1 MSSVYSTGLFSY
13 NDLKTL
19 VEESLV
25 MVHLN
30 HPNVMK
36 LIGVCIDKQDT
47 PYIVMPY
54 MSLGSLLSYLRKNRE
69 ELMVNSNEGNCERVK
84 SYQIL
89 LVVANTYLPQM
100 ENVQQRLLSMCLQ
113 VAKGMAY
120 LSSEKLVHRDL
131 AARNCM

>member
-1 MSSVYSTGLFSY
+1 MTSLKSTGLFSGS
-13 NDLKTL
+13 DLKSL

-30 HPNVMK
+30 HPNVVK
-36 LIGVCIDKQDT
+36 LIGVCIDKQNT

-84 SYQIL
+84 IYQSCVCIL
-89 LVVANTYLPQM
+89 
-100 ENVQQRLLSMCLQ
+100 C
-113 VAKGMAY
+113 
-120 LSSEKLVHRDL
+120 
-131 AARNCM
+131 

>member
-1 MSSVYSTGLFSY
+1 MSSVYSTGLFSCS
-13 NDLKTL
+13 DLKNL
-19 VEESLV
+19 VEESLL
-25 MVHLN
+25 MVNLN

-47 PYIVMPY
+47 PYIIMPY

-69 ELMVNSNEGNCERVK
+69 ELMVNTNEGNCERVK
-84 SYQIL
+84 SYQRL
-89 LVVANTYLPQM
+89 FVVVNTYSPQM
-100 ENVQQRLLSMCLQ
+100 ENVQQKLLSMCLQ

-131 AARNCM
+131 ATRNCM

>member
-1 MSSVYSTGLFSY
+1 MSYIYSTGLFSCS
-13 NDLKTL
+13 DLKTL

-69 ELMVNSNEGNCERVK
+69 ELMVNTNEGNCERVK
-84 SYQIL
+84 SYQRI
-89 LVVANTYLPQM
+89 LVVVITYLPQM
-100 ENVQQRLLSMCLQ
+100 EKIQQRLLSMCLQ

>member
-1 MSSVYSTGLFSY
+1 MSSIYSTGLFSCS
-13 NDLKTL
+13 DLKTL

-36 LIGVCIDKQDT
+36 LIGICIDKQDT

-69 ELMVNSNEGNCERVK
+69 ELMVNTNEGNCERVK
-84 SYQIL
+84 SYQRIL
-89 LVVANTYLPQM
+89 VIVNMYLPQM
-100 ENVQQRLLSMCLQ
+100 EKIQQRLLSMCLQ

>member
-1 MSSVYSTGLFSY
+1 
-13 NDLKTL
+13 
-19 VEESLV
+19 

-69 ELMVNSNEGNCERVK
+69 ELMVNTNEGNCERVK
-84 SYQIL
+84 SYQRI
-89 LVVANTYLPQM
+89 LVVVNTYLPQM
-100 ENVQQRLLSMCLQ
+100 EKIQQRLLSMCLQ

>member
-1 MSSVYSTGLFSY
+1 MSSIYSTGLFSCS
-13 NDLKTL
+13 DLKTL

-69 ELMVNSNEGNCERVK
+69 ELMVNTNEGNCERVK
-84 SYQIL
+84 SYQRL

-100 ENVQQRLLSMCLQ
+100 EKIQQRLLSMCLQ